1 MKLLILN
8 GPNLNLLGSRQPE
21 VYGHTTLA
29 QIEEGLRET
38 FRELDLV
45 FLQSNHEGELIDAI
59 QAASQQGIHGIVFN
73 PGGYTHTSVA
83 LRDAVDGTSIPV
95 VEVHL
100 SNIYGRE
107 EFRRRSLLAPVCAG
121 QITGLGV
128 AGYELAIRYLRQT
141 GT

>member
-8 GPNLNLLGSRQPE
+8 GPNLNLLGQRQPD

-38 FRELDLV
+38 FRKLDLV

-59 QAASQQGIHGIVFN
+59 QDASRQGIQGIVFN
-73 PGGYTHTSVA
+73 PGGYTHTSIA
-83 LRDAVDGTSIPV
+83 LRDAVDAASIPV
-95 VEVHL
+95 IEVHL

-121 QITGLGV
+121 QITGLGG
-128 AGYELAIRYLRQT
+128 AGYELAIRYLLQR